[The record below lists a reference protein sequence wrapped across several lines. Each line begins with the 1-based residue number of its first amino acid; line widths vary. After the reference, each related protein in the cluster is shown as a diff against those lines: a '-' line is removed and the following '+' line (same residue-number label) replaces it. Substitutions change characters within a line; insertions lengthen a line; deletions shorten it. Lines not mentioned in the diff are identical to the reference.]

1 MFSSRLPHD
10 PRPNPLTRALRA
22 LRADDVPIFD
32 LTESNPTRVGLDYP
46 ERLFDELVPSS
57 RGYAPAPLGVWSARA
72 AVAAHLET
80 EAIDVAPDRI
90 ALTASTSEAYSILFK
105 LLCDPGH
112 EILVPQPSY
121 PLFAHLTRLDGV
133 VGVPY
138 DLEYHGRWSI
148 DPGRM
153 ARAVSPRTRAILV
166 VTPNNP
172 TGSYL
177 SQLELEQVSEL
188 AAAHDLALIGDEVF
202 RSYPASDAAPPWPS
216 VLSGGAPMAFS
227 LGGLSKSVGLPQ
239 MKLAWIAV
247 GGHDAEVSSAMAR
260 LELACDTYLSVATSV
275 QGAVG
280 ALFAGGQDVHE
291 QIAMRVR
298 RNLDALQRAATDAR
312 WARVLPVEGGWSA
325 VVEVPA
331 TVSEEERVLD
341 LLTRRHVLVHPGF
354 FYDFPREAFLV
365 CSLLPE
371 PRVFDAALPHLLARD

>member
-1 MFSSRLPHD
+1 
-10 PRPNPLTRALRA
+10 
-22 LRADDVPIFD
+22 
-32 LTESNPTRVGLDYP
+32 
-46 ERLFDELVPSS
+46 
-57 RGYAPAPLGVWSARA
+57 
-72 AVAAHLET
+72 
-80 EAIDVAPDRI
+80 
-90 ALTASTSEAYSILFK
+90 
-105 LLCDPGH
+105 
-112 EILVPQPSY
+112 
-121 PLFAHLTRLDGV
+121 
-133 VGVPY
+133 
-138 DLEYHGRWSI
+138 
-148 DPGRM
+148 
-153 ARAVSPRTRAILV
+153 
-166 VTPNNP
+166 
-172 TGSYL
+172 
-177 SQLELEQVSEL
+177 
-188 AAAHDLALIGDEVF
+188 
-202 RSYPASDAAPPWPS
+202 
-216 VLSGGAPMAFS
+216 
-227 LGGLSKSVGLPQ
+227 LPQ

>member
-10 PRPNPLTRALRA
+10 PVANLLTRALRE
-22 LRADDVPIFD
+22 LRADDVPILD

-46 ERLFDELVPSS
+46 ERLFDELVRSS
-57 RGYAPAPLGVWSARA
+57 RGYAPASLGAWSART

-105 LLCDPGH
+105 LLCDPGD

-121 PLFAHLTRLDGV
+121 PLFTHLTRLDGV
-133 VGVPY
+133 IGVPY
-138 DLEYHGRWSI
+138 DLEHLGRWAI
-148 DPGRM
+148 DPGRL
-153 ARAVSPRTRAILV
+153 ARAVSSRTRAILV

-202 RSYPASDAAPPWPS
+202 RSYPASGAIAHQPS
-216 VLSGGAPMAFS
+216 VLVGGAPLVFS

-247 GGHDAEVSSAMAR
+247 GGRDAAMTSAMAR
-260 LELACDTYLSVATSV
+260 LELVCDTYLSVATSV

-280 ALFAGGQDVHE
+280 GLFAGGRAVHE
-291 QIAMRVR
+291 QIALRVR
-298 RNLDALQRAATDAR
+298 RNLDALQRGGADAP

-341 LLTRRHVLVHPGF
+341 LLTRHHVLVHPGF

-371 PRVFDAALPHLLARD
+371 PPVFDAALPHLFARD